1 MFLEFGSFEVMWM
14 DLESVIQSEVNIYQT
29 LMRIH
34 TESRKLVEMNLFE
47 GRNRGAEVENRLMEH
62 GGKESAGQTESSVD
76 IYTPSCAK

>member
-34 TESRKLVEMNLFE
+34 EASKAPVKSDIFLKPAPSWKITLESRNVLQGWQRTVRNLDPAS
-47 GRNRGAEVENRLMEH
+47 GI
-62 GGKESAGQTESSVD
+62 SVF
-76 IYTPSCAK
+76 